1 VTPGEIREKTDAELA
16 KLASELE
23 GELFNLRF
31 RLGAGQLKQ
40 TANIRKTRRELARVN
55 TIVRERAAKQA

>member
-1 VTPGEIREKTDAELA
+1 VTPGEIREKTDVELA